1 MKKAISSFLSTILA
15 AFVTVCG
22 IPAAQAFASSG
33 EAPAYTAGT
42 YTGSS
47 QGHESDVTAEV
58 VFGDAGIESVTI
70 DASGETPEIG
80 GAAVEDLTAQ
90 FMEAQSADIDG
101 VAGAT
106 ETSDAAKRAVQQAI
120 DAAAGTQAEAA
131 ALTDGVYTA
140 KASSFGTKQQME
152 GEVTITDGKI
162 ADIVITDESDSQTA
176 QWFSVAESLLI
187 PRILEAQSLAVDS
200 ITGATTSSGA
210 IKSIVAQSI
219 EQAGGNVNDWY
230 TPIEKSDETVVLED
244 YDVIVVGLGGSGILA
259 YAAAADQGASVFGI
273 EAAGEIGGNS
283 ISTFGPMVVNS
294 KNMSEKYNNGED
306 NINADDVFNVWM
318 DYVGTDEKEDII
330 RETVYRDGEIM
341 DYYMDKFGFSFDG
354 ESFLGPAGYLPSFVI
369 PEWDKEYTVFTASE
383 NNTKW
388 YDLGPDKTW
397 QYQNALDQ
405 AKAMNEKNDYMKELR
420 ADELL
425 FDEDGNVIGVHANYY
440 DGTQYEIYGKT
451 VIIATGGFLGSDEMM
466 KEVYGYTSHALGDLV
481 NDGTGIRM
489 GLSAGGTTYALGTLP
504 MTHISQIPNIIR
516 DDSLTADEK
525 SILTSMALATDVKE
539 IADDGTVLVSGDAES
554 LEGETNLTVEIVY
567 APGFHYYNV
576 YSEEDIANIKENG
589 LSENQAAAFPI
600 ALTSG
605 GVTPAAGTPIETI
618 DHIMEVAMDTKNAF
632 YGNAAE
638 IAQQLGWDAD
648 VLAESLGDAEGKY
661 YLIEVCG
668 YSYGTV
674 GGLDVDVNM
683 NVLREDGT
691 PIENLF
697 AIGQDSQGVEN
708 KEGEAYT
715 PWGGQAQMWIFIS
728 GKIAGDKAAAVAMA
742 E

>member
-1 MKKAISSFLSTILA
+1 MRKAISSCLTTFLA
-15 AFVTVCG
+15 ASVAICG
-22 IPAAQAFASSG
+22 IPALQTGAA
-33 EAPAYTAGT
+33 EGT
-42 YTGSS
+42 YTPGVYSGSS
-47 QGHESDVTAEV
+47 LGHEGDVAVEAE
-58 VFGDAGIESVTI
+58 FSETGIENVSV

-80 GAAVEDLTAQ
+80 GAAAEALASQ
-90 FMEAQSADIDG
+90 FMEAQSAGIDG

-106 ETSDAAKRAVQQAI
+106 ETSDAAKRAMQQAI
-120 DAAAGTQAEAA
+120 DAAAGIEAETA

-140 KASSFGTKQQME
+140 KASSYGTKQQME
-152 GEVTITDGKI
+152 GEITITDGKI

-176 QWFSVAESLLI
+176 QWFSVAEKLLI
-187 PRILEAQSLAVDS
+187 PRIIEAQSLAVDS

-210 IKSIVAQSI
+210 IKSIVAQGI

-230 TPIEKSDETVVLED
+230 TPVEKSEETIVLED

-259 YAAAADQGASVFGI
+259 YAAAADNGATVFGI

-294 KNMSEKYNNGED
+294 KNQSEKYNNGED
-306 NINADDVFNVWM
+306 NINADDVFKVWM
-318 DYVGTDEKEDII
+318 DYVGTNEKEDII

-369 PEWDKEYTVFTASE
+369 PEWDKEYVVFTASE
-383 NNTKW
+383 DNTKW

-405 AKAMNEKNDYMKELR
+405 AKEMNEKNDYLTELR
-420 ADELL
+420 ADELI
-425 FDEDGNVIGVHANYY
+425 FDEEGNVIGVHANYY

-451 VIIATGGFLGSDEMM
+451 VILATGGFLGNDEMM
-466 KEVYGYTSHALGDLV
+466 KEVYGSTIHAHGCTV
-481 NDGTGIRM
+481 NDGTGIQM
-489 GLSAGGTTYALGTLP
+489 GLSAGGTTYALATLP
-504 MTHISQIPNIIR
+504 MTHLSQIPNIIR

-539 IADDGTVLVSGDAES
+539 IADDGTVLVSGDAS
-554 LEGETNLTVEIVY
+554 SVEGDTNLTVEIVK

-600 ALTSG
+600 AFTSG
-605 GVTPAAGTPIETI
+605 GTTPPAGTPIETI
-618 DHIMEVAMDTKNAF
+618 DHIMDVAVETKNAF

-638 IAQQLGWDAD
+638 IAEQLGWDAD
-648 VLAESLGDAEGKY
+648 VLAESLEDAEGKF
-661 YLIEVCG
+661 YLVEVCG

-674 GGLDVDVNM
+674 CGLDIDANM

-708 KEGEAYT
+708 KEGEVYT
-715 PWGGQAQMWIFIS
+715 PWGGQAQMWIFVS
-728 GKIAGDKAAAVAMA
+728 GKIAGDQAAAVAM
-742 E
+742 EG

>member
-1 MKKAISSFLSTILA
+1 MRKAGSSILSAALA
-15 AFVTVCG
+15 ASVAVCG
-22 IPAAQAFASSG
+22 VPAMQAAAAEGS
-33 EAPAYTAGT
+33 YTAGT
-42 YTGSS
+42 YSGSS
-47 QGHESDVTAEV
+47 MGHEGDVVVNVEFSDSA
-58 VFGDAGIESVTI
+58 IESVSV

-80 GAAVEDLTAQ
+80 GAAAEALAQQ
-90 FMEAQSADIDG
+90 FMEAQSAEIDG

-106 ETSDAAKRAVQQAI
+106 ETTDAAKRAMQQAI
-120 DAAAGTQAEAA
+120 DAAAGVEAEAA
-131 ALTDGVYTA
+131 PLTDGVYTA
-140 KASSFGTKQQME
+140 KASSYGTKQQMQ

-176 QWFSVAESLLI
+176 QWFSVAERLLI
-187 PRILEAQSLAVDS
+187 PRILESQSLAVDS

-210 IKSIVAQSI
+210 IKSIVAQGI

-230 TPIEKSDETVVLED
+230 TPIEKSTETVVLED
-244 YDVIVVGLGGSGILA
+244 YDVIVVGLGGSGILS
-259 YAAAADQGASVFGI
+259 YAAAADNGATVFGI

-294 KNMSEKYNNGED
+294 KRQSEKYNNGED
-306 NINADDVFNVWM
+306 NINADDVFKVWM
-318 DYVGTDEKEDII
+318 DYVGTNEKEDII

-369 PEWDKEYTVFTASE
+369 PEWDKEYVVFTASE
-383 NNTKW
+383 DNTKW

-405 AKAMNEKNDYMKELR
+405 AKAMNEKNDYMLELR

-425 FDEDGNVIGVHANYY
+425 FDEEGKVIGVHANYS
-440 DGTQYEIYGKT
+440 DGTQYEIYGRT
-451 VIIATGGFLGSDEMM
+451 VILATGGFLGNDEMM
-466 KEVYGYTSHALGDLV
+466 KEVYGSTIHSHGCTV
-481 NDGTGIRM
+481 NDGTGIQM

-504 MTHISQIPNIIR
+504 MTHLSQIPNIIR

-525 SILTSMALATDVKE
+525 SILTSLALATDVKE
-539 IADDGTVLVSGDAES
+539 IADDGTVLVAGDSES

-576 YSEEDIANIKENG
+576 YSEEDIANIKANG

-600 ALTSG
+600 AFTSG
-605 GVTPAAGTPIETI
+605 GTTPAAGTPIETI
-618 DHIMEVAMDTKNAF
+618 DHIMDVAVETKNAY
-632 YGNAAE
+632 YGNAAQLAE
-638 IAQQLGWDAD
+638 QLGWDAD
-648 VLAESLGDAEGKY
+648 VVAESLGDAEGNY
-661 YLIEVCG
+661 YLVEVCG

-674 GGLDVDVNM
+674 GGLDIDANM

-697 AIGQDSQGVEN
+697 AVGQDSQGVEN

-728 GKIAGDKAAAVAMA
+728 GKIAGDQAAAVALA

>member
-1 MKKAISSFLSTILA
+1 MKKAVSSLLTTVLA
-15 AFVTVCG
+15 ASVAVTAL
-22 IPAAQAFASSG
+22 PAQAIA
-33 EAPAYTAGT
+33 EETAAYTPGT
-42 YTGSS
+42 YSGSS
-47 QGHESDVTAEV
+47 VGHEGEV
-58 VFGDAGIESVTI
+58 VVEAEFSDSAITSVSI
-70 DASGETPEIG
+70 SAEGETPEIG
-80 GAAVEDLTAQ
+80 VAAVDGLTQQ
-90 FMEAQSADIDG
+90 FMDAQSADIDG

-106 ETSDAAKRAVQQAI
+106 ETSEAAKRAMQQAI
-120 DAAAGTQAEAA
+120 DAAAGTEAEAA

-176 QWFSVAESLLI
+176 QWFGVAERLLI
-187 PRILEAQSLAVDS
+187 PRILEAQTLGVDS

-210 IKSIVAQSI
+210 IKSIVAQAI
-219 EQAGGNVNDWY
+219 EQAGGNLNDWY
-230 TPIEKSDETVVLED
+230 TPVEKSTETVVLED
-244 YDVIVVGLGGSGILA
+244 YDVIVVGLGGSGVLA
-259 YAAAADQGASVFGI
+259 YAAAADQGATVFGI

-294 KNMSEKYNNGED
+294 KRQAEKYNNGED
-306 NINADDVFNVWM
+306 NIDADHVFQVWM

-341 DYYMDKFGFSFDG
+341 DYYMDTFGFSFDG
-354 ESFLGPAGYLPSFVI
+354 ESFLGPAGYLPSFVV
-369 PEWDKEYTVFTASE
+369 PEWDKEYVVFTASE
-383 NNTKW
+383 DNTKW

-405 AKAMNEKNDYMKELR
+405 AKAMNEKNDYQLELT
-420 ADELL
+420 ADELI
-425 FDEDGNVIGVHANYY
+425 FDEDGKVIGVHANYY

-451 VIIATGGFLGSDEMM
+451 VILATGGFLGNDEMM
-466 KEVYGYTSHALGDLV
+466 TEVYGSTIHSMGDTV
-481 NDGTGIRM
+481 NDGTGIQM
-489 GLSAGGTTYALGTLP
+489 GISAGGATYALATLP
-504 MTHISQIPNIIR
+504 MTHISQIPNLIR

-539 IADDGTVLVSGDAES
+539 LADDGTVLVSGDSES

-576 YSEEDIANIKENG
+576 YSEEDIANIKTNG

-605 GVTPAAGTPIETI
+605 GTTPAAGTPIETI
-618 DHIMEVAMDTKNAF
+618 DHIMEVAVETKNAF

-638 IAQQLGWDAD
+638 LAEQLGWDEA
-648 VLAESLGDAEGKY
+648 VVAESLGDSEGKF
-661 YLIEVCG
+661 YLVEVCG

-674 GGLDVDVNM
+674 GGLDIDANM

-715 PWGGQAQMWIFIS
+715 PWGGQAQMWIFVS
-728 GKIAGDKAAAVAMA
+728 GKIAGDQAAAVAKG
-742 E
+742 